1 MTAPTWQNLRAALY
15 TRLDGQLAHSV
26 YSPKAPQDADGES
39 IGPFP
44 YVVIVQATESPFN
57 TDGTIGSNFV
67 VQIDGFARGSATVS
81 VENSIAALLYLAI
94 PHHAGRFCV
103 VFTEKQRRGISF
115 RNDRTRG
122 LINGGNEWTCSP
134 GGNWRS
140 KPCR

>member
-15 TRLDGQLAHSV
+15 TRLDGQIAHPV

-81 VENSIAALLYLAI
+81 VENSIAALHSATRTAIERYPLTVTGAVWIDTVFEDMSLAWSDV
-94 PHHAGRFCV
+94 GTTRRF
-103 VFTEKQRRGISF
+103 ISQY
-115 RNDRTRG
+115 RITLDA
-122 LINGGNEWTCSP
+122 SA
-134 GGNWRS
+134 
-140 KPCR
+140 

>member
-81 VENSIAALLYLAI
+81 VENSIAALHSATRTALERYPLTVPGAVWIDTVFEDMSLAWSDV
-94 PHHAGRFCV
+94 GTTRRF
-103 VFTEKQRRGISF
+103 ISQY
-115 RNDRTRG
+115 RITLDA
-122 LINGGNEWTCSP
+122 SA
-134 GGNWRS
+134 
-140 KPCR
+140 

>member
-15 TRLDGQLAHSV
+15 TRLDGQLAHPV

-67 VQIDGFARGSATVS
+67 VQIDGFARGSASVS
-81 VENSIAALLYLAI
+81 VENSIAELHSATRAALERYPLTVTGAVWIDTVFESMSLAWSDV
-94 PHHAGRFCV
+94 GTTRRF
-103 VFTEKQRRGISF
+103 ISQY
-115 RNDRTRG
+115 RITLDA
-122 LINGGNEWTCSP
+122 SA
-134 GGNWRS
+134 
-140 KPCR
+140 